1 MTDFSG
7 GSWRSLITGD
17 TVYTIPDSAIF
28 QTRIL
33 SGGGT
38 TLVDEINGN
47 DGSINGPSWVS
58 DSSAVDGFELSF
70 DGSGFVNFGEP
81 AELDLNAG
89 PITIIATV
97 SSTGTGSNQAIIGK
111 VNSQDTRGY
120 TLYINP
126 DGYLEWYDSD
136 GASAPSNTAI
146 DDGNKHRVV
155 AQQAA
160 DGSVAYYVDGQSD
173 GTASGSGSYASG
185 SNLYFGDRQ
194 AGGWG
199 LNGNLDNV
207 IITDDL
213 LSVSKIQSDYNSQ
226 PWS

>member
-7 GSWRSLITGD
+7 GSWGSLITGD
-17 TVYTIPDSAIF
+17 TFPTIPDSAIL

-70 DGSGFVNFGEP
+70 DGYDRVNFGEP

-136 GASAPSNTAI
+136 AGSGPSNTAI

-185 SNLYFGDRQ
+185 SNLYFGNRQ